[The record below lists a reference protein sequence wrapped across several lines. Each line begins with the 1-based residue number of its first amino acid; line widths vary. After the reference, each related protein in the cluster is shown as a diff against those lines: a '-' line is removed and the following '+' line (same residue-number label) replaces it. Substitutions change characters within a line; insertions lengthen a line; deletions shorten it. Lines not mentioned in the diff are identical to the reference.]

1 VGVRPEDLKRKEE
14 LFAKKRA
21 LQSLLESPG
30 WGLFLDA
37 LDRVILARRLQVFGE
52 PLDSLDS
59 IVRLVRTKGEVGGL
73 MVSKEIPR
81 AILNDIEA
89 DLAVLLE
96 EA

>member
-1 VGVRPEDLKRKEE
+1 M
-14 LFAKKRA
+14 
-21 LQSLLESPG
+21 
-30 WGLFLDA
+30 
-37 LDRVILARRLQVFGE
+37 FGE

-89 DLAVLLE
+89 DLAVLLRDE
-96 EA
+96 ET

>member
-1 VGVRPEDLKRKEE
+1 M
-14 LFAKKRA
+14 
-21 LQSLLESPG
+21 LESPG

-73 MVSKEIPR
+73 MVCKEIPR

-89 DLAVLLE
+89 DLAVLLRDE
-96 EA
+96 ES